1 MSESTEEE
9 RELSE
14 EEEKLLKTRQEAQ
27 AINDKLEEE

>member
-14 EEEKLLKTRQEAQ
+14 EEEKLLKTRQEVQ
-27 AINDKLEEE
+27 AINDKL

>member
-9 RELSE
+9 REQF
-14 EEEKLLKTRQEAQ
+14 EEEKLLKTRQEVQ

>member
-9 RELSE
+9 REQFE
-14 EEEKLLKTRQEAQ
+14 QEEKLLKTRQEVQ